1 MKRHLHAMDA
11 FFRRIRRAP
20 DGRFED
26 AVSQVRR
33 DMIQGNNI
41 QELMKLQEPYQGR
54 PELITAEGCAVV

>member
-41 QELMKLQEPYQGR
+41 QELMKLQEPEGK
-54 PELITAEGCAVV
+54 PEIVMEGCAVI